1 MKLHCADRILDLTV
15 AQVMGVLNTTPDS
28 FSDGGKFSD
37 LSAATQ
43 QAEIMLADGA
53 TIIDVG
59 GESTRPG
66 ASPVDLQ
73 QELDRVIPV
82 VESISDNLDVCIS
95 VDTSSP
101 QVMLEAKKAGAHMLN
116 DVRALTRSGAIE
128 AAAETGL
135 PVCIMHM
142 QGEPDT
148 MQANPLYSQVVNEVF
163 NFLQG
168 RISDCESAGI
178 EKSRILVDPGFGF
191 GKSMAHNYQL
201 LNQLHRFL
209 DLGVPVLAGLSRK
222 SMIGAALQNPLGEAR
237 PVNERLH
244 GSVAGAL
251 IAVMNGAKIV
261 RVHDVKATSDA
272 IRIFQATQACGQ
284 NS

>member
-28 FSDGGKFSD
+28 FSDGGQFSD
-37 LSAATQ
+37 LSAAIK
-43 QAEIMLADGA
+43 QAEAMHIDGA

-66 ASPVDLQ
+66 AESVTLQ
-73 QELDRVIPV
+73 QEMDRVIPV
-82 VESISDNLDVCIS
+82 IENIAANIDVCIS
-95 VDTSSP
+95 VDTSSA
-101 QVMLEAKKAGAHMLN
+101 QVMSEAEKAGAHILN
-116 DVRALTRSGAIE
+116 DVRALSRDGALE
-128 AAAETGL
+128 VAVKTGL
-135 PVCIMHM
+135 PVCLMHM
-142 QGEPDT
+142 QGEPST
-148 MQANPLYSQVVNEVF
+148 MQVNPSYPQVVNDVF
-163 NFLQG
+163 GFLQA
-168 RISDCESAGI
+168 RISECESAGL
-178 EKSRILVDPGFGF
+178 EKSRILIDPGFGF

-201 LNQLHRFL
+201 LGQLDRFL

-222 SMIGAALQNPLGEAR
+222 SMIGSALQGSQGEAR
-237 PVNERLH
+237 PVDERLH

-272 IRIFQATQACGQ
+272 LRVFKASQEYGLIT
-284 NS
+284 

>member
-1 MKLHCADRILDLTV
+1 
-15 AQVMGVLNTTPDS
+15 MGVLNTTPDS

-82 VESISDNLDVCIS
+82 VESISANLDVCIS

>member
-272 IRIFQATQACGQ
+272 IRIFQTTQACGQ